1 MGTFQEVIKSM
12 FKIDSEKEL
21 LSFLKILS
29 EESVKKSKHILR
41 EKSKDDLSSSFDK
54 RLKDEQGLYEQEV
67 DPSDPELAAA
77 GTEEGEEEEEEAE
90 AETETETEAKPEEPV
105 ADTASEEEETSA
117 KPEEELR
124 ASLDSLERNINS
136 LRAGR
141 SLKDST
147 VESQLEI
154 YFDRLGDD
162 EKSLMVL
169 FIRELSK
176 ILSGKVTGDDAID
189 PNQEP
194 YNLDVIQAGEEVEEE
209 IPEEPV
215 SDATPEEFEEEEEEE
230 FEEEEEDNTPPIQV
244 GQEQNLSE
252 IRKKIKKLMR
262 S

>member
-1 MGTFQEVIKSM
+1 M

-21 LSFLKILS
+21 LSFLRILS
-29 EESVKKSKHILR
+29 EESVKKSKDSLN
-41 EKSKDDLSSSFDK
+41 EKSTDPLSADFSK
-54 RLKDEQGLYEQEV
+54 NLAAEKELYEQE
-67 DPSDPELAAA
+67 DDADPELAAGDTA
-77 GTEEGEEEEEEAE
+77 DEEEVDEEEVDEEEAD
-90 AETETETEAKPEEPV
+90 EEGP
-105 ADTASEEEETSA
+105 EEETQV

-154 YFDRLGDD
+154 YFDRLGED

-176 ILSGKVTGDDAID
+176 ILSGKVTGDDAVD

-194 YNLDVIQAGEEVEEE
+194 YNLDVIQSND
-209 IPEEPV
+209 EEPKGETNQEEL
-215 SDATPEEFEEEEEEE
+215 AAEPEQTSIPEEEEEED
-230 FEEEEEDNTPPIQV
+230 EDEDKDDNEDSSPPIQV
-244 GQEQNLSE
+244 GKQQNLSE
-252 IRKKIKKLMR
+252 IRRKIKKLMR

>member
-1 MGTFQEVIKSM
+1 M

-21 LSFLKILS
+21 LSFLRILS
-29 EESVKKSKHILR
+29 EESVKKSKYALS
-41 EKSKDDLSSSFDK
+41 EKSSDELASSFDK
-54 RLKDEQGLYEQEV
+54 RLKKEEELYEQE
-67 DPSDPELAAA
+67 DDTDPELSA
-77 GTEEGEEEEEEAE
+77 GDTAEEEEVEEEVEEEAKEPE
-90 AETETETEAKPEEPV
+90 AEEAQAKP
-105 ADTASEEEETSA
+105 D
-117 KPEEELR
+117 EELR

-154 YFDRLGDD
+154 YFDRLGED

-176 ILSGKVTGDDAID
+176 ILSGKVTGDDAVD

-194 YNLDVIQAGEEVEEE
+194 YNLDVIQSNDEEPEEE
-209 IPEEPV
+209 INQAELTDEPKET
-215 SDATPEEFEEEEEEE
+215 SIPEEEEEED
-230 FEEEEEDNTPPIQV
+230 EDDNEDSSPPIQV
-244 GQEQNLSE
+244 GKQQKLSE
-252 IRKKIKKLMR
+252 IRRKIKKLMR

>member
-1 MGTFQEVIKSM
+1 M

-29 EESVKKSKHILR
+29 EESVKISKDSLN
-41 EKSKDDLSSSFDK
+41 EKSSDSLSANFSNS
-54 RLKDEQGLYEQEV
+54 LAAENELYEQE
-67 DPSDPELAAA
+67 DDEDPELSA
-77 GTEEGEEEEEEAE
+77 GQEPAKEPEVEPEAE
-90 AETETETEAKPEEPV
+90 QK
-105 ADTASEEEETSA
+105 S
-117 KPEEELR
+117 KQPEEELR
-124 ASLDSLERNINS
+124 ASLDSLERNINT
-136 LRAGR
+136 LRAGK

-154 YFDRLGDD
+154 YFDRLGED

-176 ILSGKVTGDDAID
+176 ILSGEVTGDDAID

-194 YNLDVIQAGEEVEEE
+194 YNLDVTQSDEEPEEVE
-209 IPEEPV
+209 PEQV
-215 SDATPEEFEEEEEEE
+215 SRDYKSSVADSEEEEEEE
-230 FEEEEEDNTPPIQV
+230 AEEAEEEEEEEEEEDTTPPIKV
-244 GQEQNLSE
+244 GDSQNLAE

>member
-1 MGTFQEVIKSM
+1 MDLFQEEKSM

-21 LSFLKILS
+21 LSFLRILS
-29 EESVKKSKHILR
+29 EESVKKSKNTLS
-41 EKSKDDLSSSFDK
+41 EKSSDELSSSFDK
-54 RLKDEQGLYEQEV
+54 RLEDENELYEQE
-67 DPSDPELAAA
+67 DDADPELAAD
-77 GTEEGEEEEEEAE
+77 TVEEEE
-90 AETETETEAKPEEPV
+90 V
-105 ADTASEEEETSA
+105 EEEEVEEEA
-117 KPEEELR
+117 ADEAEPEVQQKPDEELR

-176 ILSGKVTGDDAID
+176 ILSGKVTGDNAVD

-194 YNLDVIQAGEEVEEE
+194 YNLDVVQSGEEEPAEAEVPAESEKNIDDLADTYAEEEEVEEE
-209 IPEEPV
+209 EV
-215 SDATPEEFEEEEEEE
+215 
-230 FEEEEEDNTPPIQV
+230 EEEEDNSPPIQV
-244 GQEQNLSE
+244 GKQQNLAE
-252 IRKKIKKLMR
+252 IRRKIQKLMR

>member
-1 MGTFQEVIKSM
+1 M

-21 LSFLKILS
+21 LSFLRILS
-29 EESVKKSKHILR
+29 EESVKKSKYALS
-41 EKSKDDLSSSFDK
+41 EKSSDELASSFDK
-54 RLKDEQGLYEQEV
+54 RLKKEEELYEQE
-67 DPSDPELAAA
+67 DDTDPELSA
-77 GTEEGEEEEEEAE
+77 GDTAEEEEVEEEVEEEEAKEPE
-90 AETETETEAKPEEPV
+90 AEEAQAKP
-105 ADTASEEEETSA
+105 D
-117 KPEEELR
+117 EELR

-147 VESQLEI
+147 IESQLEI
-154 YFDRLGDD
+154 YFDRLGED

-176 ILSGKVTGDDAID
+176 ILSGKVTGDNAVD

-194 YNLDVIQAGEEVEEE
+194 YNLDVIQSNDEEPEPEINQEEPAAE
-209 IPEEPV
+209 PEETSIPKEDV
-215 SDATPEEFEEEEEEE
+215 EEEEEEE
-230 FEEEEEDNTPPIQV
+230 EEEDNSPPIQV
-244 GQEQNLSE
+244 GQQQSLAE

>member
-1 MGTFQEVIKSM
+1 M

-21 LSFLKILS
+21 LSFLRILS
-29 EESVKKSKHILR
+29 EESVKKSKDSLN
-41 EKSKDDLSSSFDK
+41 EKSTDPLSADFSK
-54 RLKDEQGLYEQEV
+54 NLAAEKELYEQE
-67 DPSDPELAAA
+67 DDADPELAAGDTA
-77 GTEEGEEEEEEAE
+77 DEEEVEEEEAE
-90 AETETETEAKPEEPV
+90 EEGP
-105 ADTASEEEETSA
+105 EEETQV

-154 YFDRLGDD
+154 YFDRLGED

-176 ILSGKVTGDDAID
+176 ILSGKVTGDDAVD

-194 YNLDVIQAGEEVEEE
+194 YNLDVIQSND
-209 IPEEPV
+209 EEPKGETNQEEL
-215 SDATPEEFEEEEEEE
+215 AAEPEQTSIPEEEEEEE
-230 FEEEEEDNTPPIQV
+230 DEDEDKDDNEDSSPPIQV
-244 GQEQNLSE
+244 GKQQNLSE
-252 IRKKIKKLMR
+252 IRRKIKKLMR

>member
-1 MGTFQEVIKSM
+1 M

-21 LSFLKILS
+21 LSFLRILS
-29 EESVKKSKHILR
+29 EESVKKSKDSLN
-41 EKSKDDLSSSFDK
+41 EKSTDPLSADFSK
-54 RLKDEQGLYEQEV
+54 NLAAEKELYEQE
-67 DPSDPELAAA
+67 DDADPELAAGDTA
-77 GTEEGEEEEEEAE
+77 DEEEVEEEEAE
-90 AETETETEAKPEEPV
+90 EEGP
-105 ADTASEEEETSA
+105 EEETQV

-154 YFDRLGDD
+154 YFDRLGED

-176 ILSGKVTGDDAID
+176 ILSGKVTGDDAVD

-194 YNLDVIQAGEEVEEE
+194 YNLDVIQSND
-209 IPEEPV
+209 EEPKGETNQEEL
-215 SDATPEEFEEEEEEE
+215 AAEPEQTSIPEEEEEEE
-230 FEEEEEDNTPPIQV
+230 DEDDNEDSSPPIQV
-244 GQEQNLSE
+244 GKQQKLSE
-252 IRKKIKKLMR
+252 IRRKIKKLMR

>member
-1 MGTFQEVIKSM
+1 M

-29 EESVKKSKHILR
+29 EESVKKSKYTLK
-41 EKSKDDLSSSFDK
+41 EKSSDELSSSFDK
-54 RLKDEQGLYEQEV
+54 RLKAEKELYEQE
-67 DPSDPELAAA
+67 DDTDPELNP
-77 GTEEGEEEEEEAE
+77 GGEEEEAE
-90 AETETETEAKPEEPV
+90 TAEEEP
-105 ADTASEEEETSA
+105 AEEEPAEA
-117 KPEEELR
+117 PPPKKEEELR

-154 YFDRLGDD
+154 YFDRLGED

-176 ILSGKVTGDDAID
+176 ILSGKVTGDDAVD

-194 YNLDVIQAGEEVEEE
+194 YNLDVIQGNEDEAQPEAAAEEE
-209 IPEEPV
+209 PAEEAPEEPP
-215 SDATPEEFEEEEEEE
+215 AEEEEEEE
-230 FEEEEEDNTPPIQV
+230 EDNSPPIQV

>member
-1 MGTFQEVIKSM
+1 M

-29 EESVKKSKHILR
+29 EESVRKSKYALG
-41 EKSKDDLSSSFDK
+41 EASPDELSSSFDK
-54 RLKDEQGLYEQEV
+54 RLKAEEELYEQE
-67 DPSDPELAAA
+67 DDEDPELAA
-77 GTEEGEEEEEEAE
+77 GEDEEDAEEEVEEDEEVSPEEA
-90 AETETETEAKPEEPV
+90 PE
-105 ADTASEEEETSA
+105 SQ
-117 KPEEELR
+117 PEEELR

-154 YFDRLGDD
+154 YFDRLGED

-176 ILSGKVTGDDAID
+176 ILSGEVTGDAAVD

-194 YNLDVIQAGEEVEEE
+194 YNLDVVQA
-209 IPEEPV
+209 
-215 SDATPEEFEEEEEEE
+215 DEEEEPDPEPSSQVAATSDVEPDVD
-230 FEEEEEDNTPPIQV
+230 EEEEDDEDDEDTSPPIKV
-244 GQEQNLSE
+244 GEPQNLAE

>member
-1 MGTFQEVIKSM
+1 M

-21 LSFLKILS
+21 LSFLRILS
-29 EESVKKSKHILR
+29 EESVKKSKYALS
-41 EKSKDDLSSSFDK
+41 EKSSDELASSFDK
-54 RLKDEQGLYEQEV
+54 RLKKEEELYEQE
-67 DPSDPELAAA
+67 DDTDPELSA
-77 GTEEGEEEEEEAE
+77 GDTAEEEEVEEEVEEEEAKEPE
-90 AETETETEAKPEEPV
+90 AEEAQAKP
-105 ADTASEEEETSA
+105 D
-117 KPEEELR
+117 EELR

-147 VESQLEI
+147 IESQLEI
-154 YFDRLGDD
+154 YFDRLGED

-176 ILSGKVTGDDAID
+176 ILSGKVTGDNAVD

-194 YNLDVIQAGEEVEEE
+194 YNLDVIQSNDEEPEADINQEEPAAE
-209 IPEEPV
+209 PEETSIPKEDV
-215 SDATPEEFEEEEEEE
+215 EEEEEEE
-230 FEEEEEDNTPPIQV
+230 EEEDNSPPIQV
-244 GQEQNLSE
+244 GQQQSLAE

>member
-1 MGTFQEVIKSM
+1 M

-29 EESVKKSKHILR
+29 EESVKKSKSVLR
-41 EKSKDDLSSSFDK
+41 EKSPDGLSSSFDK
-54 RLKDEQGLYEQEV
+54 RLEKETDLYEQEE
-67 DPSDPELAAA
+67 DADPELAAGDA
-77 GTEEGEEEEEEAE
+77 EVEEKEEEDTSPEDSSGDKDDA
-90 AETETETEAKPEEPV
+90 AAK
-105 ADTASEEEETSA
+105 S

-136 LRAGR
+136 LRAGK

-147 VESQLEI
+147 VEAQLEI

-176 ILSGKVTGDDAID
+176 ILSGKVTGDDAVN

-194 YNLDVIQAGEEVEEE
+194 YNLDVIQADEEEVEQVPDEE
-209 IPEEPV
+209 ETPAEVEPSAEEEPAA
-215 SDATPEEFEEEEEEE
+215 DTDEEED
-230 FEEEEEDNTPPIQV
+230 EEEEEDNSPPIQV
-244 GQEQNLSE
+244 GQQQNLAE

>member
-1 MGTFQEVIKSM
+1 M

-21 LSFLKILS
+21 LSFLRILS
-29 EESVKKSKHILR
+29 EESVKKSKDSLN
-41 EKSKDDLSSSFDK
+41 EKSSDELASSFDK
-54 RLKDEQGLYEQEV
+54 RLKAEKELYEQE
-67 DPSDPELAAA
+67 DDADPELAA
-77 GTEEGEEEEEEAE
+77 GDEEEEAE
-90 AETETETEAKPEEPV
+90 EEPKQEPKQEPSKEDQV
-105 ADTASEEEETSA
+105 EPA
-117 KPEEELR
+117 EELR

-154 YFDRLGDD
+154 YFDRLGED

-176 ILSGKVTGDDAID
+176 ILSGKVTGDNAVD

-194 YNLDVIQAGEEVEEE
+194 YNLDVIQSNDEEPEEE
-209 IPEEPV
+209 INQAELTDEPKET
-215 SDATPEEFEEEEEEE
+215 SIPEEEEEEE
-230 FEEEEEDNTPPIQV
+230 DEDDNEDSSPPIQV
-244 GQEQNLSE
+244 GKQQKLSE
-252 IRKKIKKLMR
+252 IRRKIKKLMR